1 MSSPHFSSDRRGSE
15 TRARV
20 KSPYARKAK
29 RGGLAFSP
37 TPLPFSLPPYPLPLS
52 TPATQATANALH
64 SSGMGGSTFPGAL
77 RQELYSLCK
86 DLSCCGHSLWWSV
99 VKLWSVVK
107 VRPSRGGCLHLLI
120 NNKVVPSVFRLT
132 FLCEISLFWLAFAE
146 TEAFGWLEI
155 SCYSFYPI
163 RAKKGLSCA
172 SFKRLK

>member
-64 SSGMGGSTFPGAL
+64 SSGMGGSAFPGAL

-86 DLSCCGHSLWWSV
+86 DLTVPRLDKNYVWAFRNSLW
-99 VKLWSVVK
+99 KKRKK
-107 VRPSRGGCLHLLI
+107 VSG
-120 NNKVVPSVFRLT
+120 
-132 FLCEISLFWLAFAE
+132 
-146 TEAFGWLEI
+146 AFGSQRAVTLH
-155 SCYSFYPI
+155 PI
-163 RAKKGLSCA
+163 TAFTGRLHQKGVPFSGIRYI
-172 SFKRLK
+172 KG